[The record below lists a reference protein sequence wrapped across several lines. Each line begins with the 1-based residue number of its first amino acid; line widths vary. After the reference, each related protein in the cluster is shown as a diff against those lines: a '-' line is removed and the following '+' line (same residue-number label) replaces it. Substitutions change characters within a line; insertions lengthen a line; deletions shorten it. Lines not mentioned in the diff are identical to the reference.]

1 MEELGPDILGWAGLV
16 YEHTLGEDKY
26 TFVEDVKHPASC
38 TILIKGPN
46 DHTIAQVG
54 GGGMMG
60 EGGDWF
66 VSPSGGGGEVASKLL
81 LLLPVMI
88 GLCLGPS

>member
-1 MEELGPDILGWAGLV
+1 MQMEELGPDILGWAGLV

-54 GGGMMG
+54 R
-60 EGGDWF
+60 
-66 VSPSGGGGEVASKLL
+66 GGGGEGEACAAWHLSCKARIHTKQC
-81 LLLPVMI
+81 LPSH
-88 GLCLGPS
+88 PR